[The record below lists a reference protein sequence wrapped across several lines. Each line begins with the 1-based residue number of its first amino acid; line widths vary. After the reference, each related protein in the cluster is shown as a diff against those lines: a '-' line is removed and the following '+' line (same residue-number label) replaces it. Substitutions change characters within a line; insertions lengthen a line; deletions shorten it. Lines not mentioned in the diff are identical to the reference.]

1 MTTTPFDPNAD
12 VARTEPL
19 DPTHWPAALADFS
32 RTHHGWLV
40 RVLQVPTA
48 ATAAPADEHLA
59 EADQLAADVTL
70 AEVAVATDGARVGLD
85 IRVRNDVVHT
95 ATHIERPRSI
105 ALERGADGGVMGLR
119 IDDTGGRT
127 TLVRFRSV
135 LPTEMLDGL
144 ADGEL

>member
-1 MTTTPFDPNAD
+1 MPTPNTTQLRPNAD
-12 VARTEPL
+12 VAMIEPL
-19 DPTHWPAALADFS
+19 NPAHWPAALADFS

-40 RVLQVPTA
+40 RVLQLPTA
-48 ATAAPADEHLA
+48 ATAADNLADA
-59 EADQLAADVTL
+59 EQIAADVTL
-70 AEVAVATDGARVGLD
+70 AEVAVAADGARLGLD

-95 ATHIERPRSI
+95 ATHIERPRSM

-119 IDDTGGRT
+119 IDDTAGRT
-127 TLVRFRSV
+127 TLLRFRSV